1 MVIFQKHFW
10 RIFSISENIWPCL
23 FLTTTSTTS
32 WFHQQVELFCFL
44 RLGYRFYDNFD
55 KHLHLKTPV
64 FNRFLTRSV
73 LSSFKAKTSKRNN
86 TYAKKKEK
94 SQYKKVKSEKKMN
107 SKSNKK
113 STCVSLKR
121 DWLQLVQQ
129 LGWWRGLQSKFG
141 VVENRLQYWK
151 KKLDTNNDDGFAKSR
166 RLN

>member
-10 RIFSISENIWPCL
+10 RNFSISENIWPHL
-23 FLTTTSTTS
+23 FLTTASTTS
-32 WFHQQVELFCFL
+32 WFHQHFELFCFL

-73 LSSFKAKTSKRNN
+73 LSSFKVKTSKRNH
-86 TYAKKKEK
+86 THTQRERKISIQKRKKKEK
-94 SQYKKVKSEKKMN
+94 RRRTTTT
-107 SKSNKK
+107 KK

-121 DWLQLVQQ
+121 DWLQLVKQ

-141 VVENRLQYWK
+141 VVENRLQY
-151 KKLDTNNDDGFAKSR
+151 
-166 RLN
+166 